1 MDSRIYIKPI
11 FNRLRAR
18 KNLDLLEQQQELDP
32 HHHIADTNTWI
43 DLCFQKEIKR
53 RNKILEKPIVKQ
65 ICCDSEREIKYLWNS
80 DPARHGEVYDSGEV
94 DELNK
99 RWEKEA
105 VIRDLKKG
113 LIRVSTGR
121 PVYWSETEGKWIDLV
136 EEDRSKWK

>member
-1 MDSRIYIKPI
+1 MDSRIYINPI
-11 FNRLRAR
+11 FNRL
-18 KNLDLLEQQQELDP
+18 KQETKQQQQELDP
-32 HHHIADTNTWI
+32 HHHIKDTNTWI

-65 ICCDSEREIKYLWNS
+65 VCSDCERETKYLWNS
-80 DPARHGEVYDSGEV
+80 DPARHGELYDSGEV
-94 DELNK
+94 YELNK

-105 VIRDLKKG
+105 VRRDLKKG

-121 PVYWSETEGKWIDLV
+121 PVYWSEVQGKWIDLV